1 VSGQTV
7 IYNLRFAGQYYQ
19 AETGLVQNY
28 FRDYDPQT
36 GRYIE
41 SDPIGLAGG
50 SFSTY
55 AYADGNP
62 ISESDPSG
70 LLAFSQI
77 LNNLAGVL
85 YISTGYT
92 PSQGLTDY
100 SAGLG
105 DTASLNAS
113 SFVRDLN
120 GTNDLVNKCSP
131 DYRNGALT
139 TLALG
144 AGRLAYAGLA
154 KVGSI
159 FAASGA
165 EASAFRA
172 GLRRAFG
179 GGPTL
184 RPPDLSKY
192 ATDDALQAAAGR
204 TNLPLNLTGAAVAAT
219 GAAKASGCGCN

>member
-1 VSGQTV
+1 MYCDV
-7 IYNLRFAGQYYQ
+7 
-19 AETGLVQNY
+19 
-28 FRDYDPQT
+28 
-36 GRYIE
+36 
-41 SDPIGLAGG
+41 LAGSAINDPMMQG
-50 SFSTY
+50 SNTY
-55 AYADGNP
+55 AYVGGNP
-62 ISESDPSG
+62 VSDSDPLG
-70 LLAFSQI
+70 LLNFSQI
-77 LNNLAGVL
+77 LNDLAGVF
-85 YISTGYT
+85 YSSTGYT

-120 GTNDLVNKCSP
+120 GTNDLVDKCSP
-131 DYRNGALT
+131 DYRNGALSA
-139 TLALG
+139 LALG

-154 KVGSI
+154 KAGSI

-192 ATDDALQAAAGR
+192 ATDEALQAAAGR
-204 TNLPLNLTGAAVAAT
+204 TNLPINLYGAGVAAT